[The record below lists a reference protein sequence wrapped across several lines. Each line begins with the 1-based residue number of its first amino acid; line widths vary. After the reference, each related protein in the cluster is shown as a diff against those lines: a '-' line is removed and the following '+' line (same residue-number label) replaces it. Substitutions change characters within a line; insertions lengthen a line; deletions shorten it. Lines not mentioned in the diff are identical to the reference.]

1 MEKNPFA
8 NLPVP
13 PALVY
18 LLHQL
23 RANDIGYLM
32 YGEVS
37 DAKMVF
43 VDIDYHVASHLNAED
58 FSENWS
64 LVSPHFISAR
74 ALQEGEVDPIN
85 NEDQMPEAAVI
96 AYGGQEAATPEQFTA
111 LCEQVRYL
119 RSKSPSRL
127 VYHSDLPPDPMDI
140 QQIIQTIKTTLIN
153 NKE

>member
-1 MEKNPFA
+1 MDKNPFA

-43 VDIDYHVASHLNAED
+43 VDIEYPVASHLNADD
-58 FSENWS
+58 FSESWS

-74 ALQEGEVDPIN
+74 ALQEGEADPIN
-85 NEDQMPEAAVI
+85 NADHMPEAAVI
-96 AYGGQEAATPEQFTA
+96 AYGGQEAATPEQFAA

-127 VYHSDLPPDPMDI
+127 VYHSDQPPDPMDI
-140 QQIIQTIKTTLIN
+140 QQLIQKIKATLN
-153 NKE
+153 NTKD

>member
-1 MEKNPFA
+1 MDRNPFA

-23 RANDIGYLM
+23 RENDIGYLM
-32 YGEVS
+32 FGEVT
-37 DAKMVF
+37 DARMVF
-43 VDIDYHVASHLNAED
+43 VDIDYEVASHLSSDD

-64 LVSPHFISAR
+64 LVSPHFISER
-74 ALQEGEVDPIN
+74 ALREGETDPIVDT
-85 NEDQMPEAAVI
+85 DQLPEATVI
-96 AYGGQEAATPEQFTA
+96 AYGQQEAASPEKFQA

-127 VYHSDLPPDPMDI
+127 VYHSDKPPDPMEILHLI
-140 QQIIQTIKTTLIN
+140 QKIKSTLN
-153 NKE
+153 STKG